1 MATGA
6 IAEQRRPL
14 LGVLYDEVARKHWD
28 DLSGKIGK
36 QFICSTEMS
45 VVRGDLLRSGMLH
58 AVYMRG
64 VGVFLVACRW
74 ARALHDALF
83 AGVDR
88 ARGGQAASS
97 ARGEVDRHGAEARSQ
112 PQAGGHS
119 KRKQPQEWSKQ
130 SKGAGGDPKKKRKR
144 DMSKVRWYKCQGFGH
159 FAADCKEK

>member
-45 VVRGDLLRSGMLH
+45 VVRGDLLRYVACCLH
-58 AVYMRG
+58 AWWG
-64 VGVFLVACRW
+64 WFLVACRR

-97 ARGEVDRHGAEARSQ
+97 AREEVDHHGANARSRS
-112 PQAGGHS
+112 QAGGYS

-130 SKGAGGDPKKKRKR
+130 SKGAGGAPKKKRKR
-144 DMSKVRWYKCQGFGH
+144 DMSKVRCYKCQGFGH
-159 FAADCKEK
+159 FAADCKEQ